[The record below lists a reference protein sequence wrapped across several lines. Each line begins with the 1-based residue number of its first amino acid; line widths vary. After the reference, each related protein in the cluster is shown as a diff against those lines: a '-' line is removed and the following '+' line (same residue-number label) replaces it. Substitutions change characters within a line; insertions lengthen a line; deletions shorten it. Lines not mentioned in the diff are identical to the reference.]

1 MIFALVPA
9 AGKSVRMGRPKLAL
23 PLGDRTV
30 LECVVSALRQAGV
43 DHVLVVVGPH
53 VPQLAPLART
63 AGAHVL
69 QLLDETSEMRA
80 TIQQGLLW
88 LEKRFQPRPDDGWL
102 LVPADHP
109 MLDPSLVRLLLG
121 ERAHHPEKSIV
132 VPTHGGRRG
141 HPTLI
146 AWKHV
151 AAIGTQSPG
160 SGLNIYLRQQAAETL
175 EIPVV
180 SSSILCDV
188 DTPEEYEQLRRRW
201 DMGRP

>member
-23 PLGDRTV
+23 PLGDRTG

-43 DHVLVVVGPH
+43 DHVLVIVGPH
-53 VPQLAPLART
+53 VPQLGPLART

-121 ERAHHPEKSIV
+121 ERARHPEKSIV